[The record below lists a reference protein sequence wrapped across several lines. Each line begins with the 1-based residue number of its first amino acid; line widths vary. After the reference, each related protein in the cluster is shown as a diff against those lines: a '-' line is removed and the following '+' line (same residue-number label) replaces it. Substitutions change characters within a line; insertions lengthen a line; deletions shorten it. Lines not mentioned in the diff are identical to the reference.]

1 MLFRSRLDQE
11 LQPAGFEP
19 WLITGSEAERPAAA
33 AAPSSLSSLDAT
45 AAPAAPSDL
54 GGTLS
59 AQPQADLPPRANGP
73 LAELAH
79 GLEPGLTAASAVLAD
94 APQRLRRK
102 LFGSLGKAR
111 ELMQA
116 CFEEAIST
124 LHPRAEEE
132 LEPETESRFGLIPAA
147 AASRTPTAGSL
158 DGASG
163 DIPSLAPRSGGSQ
176 GEPAPDPIDSAPAA
190 AWTPSLSGSLPEIGR
205 AHV

>member
-1 MLFRSRLDQE
+1 MLFRSL
-11 LQPAGFEP
+11 A
-19 WLITGSEAERPAAA
+19 
-33 AAPSSLSSLDAT
+33 

-190 AWTPSLSGSLPEIGR
+190 AWTPSLSGSLPAAASLDKPLPGPPAPTPAALADLR
-205 AHV
+205 AWLPGSSSGHERRAS